1 MLQTKL
7 LFDYSTNGP
16 TNRSICFR
24 CFRIYS
30 FFQRLHGNFFIW
42 TGNTMTCIICPRIFE
57 NALICS
63 SESGPFLSI
72 LEVVGPCLSSTG
84 KSGSLSCTK
93 SKPGIANVSPGAL
106 EISLSTIVSLGFP
119 LSVQLDLSDTTWI
132 FFLRD
137 FLCMPMV

>member
-30 FFQRLHGNFFIW
+30 FFQRSHGNFFIW
-42 TGNTMTCIICPRIFE
+42 TGNTMTCIICPRIFD

-63 SESGPFLSI
+63 SESEPSLSI

-84 KSGSLSCTK
+84 KSGMLLMYKKQARNSECFTRSFGNFTIYH
-93 SKPGIANVSPGAL
+93 SESRVSFICP
-106 EISLSTIVSLGFP
+106 IGFE
-119 LSVQLDLSDTTWI
+119 
-132 FFLRD
+132 
-137 FLCMPMV
+137 